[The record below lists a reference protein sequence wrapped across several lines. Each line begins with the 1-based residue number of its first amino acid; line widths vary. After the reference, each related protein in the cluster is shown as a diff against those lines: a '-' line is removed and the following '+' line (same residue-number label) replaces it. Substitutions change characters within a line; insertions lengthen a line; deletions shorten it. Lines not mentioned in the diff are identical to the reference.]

1 MKFFDLFSGIGGFH
15 LGMERAGHECV
26 GACEIDK
33 YKNIVYKKRFPN
45 TKIWGD
51 VKTVNP
57 DELPDF
63 EVLCAGFPCQAF
75 SIAGKRRGFE
85 DTRGTI
91 FFEIARIAKEK
102 RPRLLLLENVKGL
115 LSHKQGETYRTIRDT
130 LDEMGYTVEWQLLNS
145 KYFVPQNRER
155 IIIIG
160 HLRGERFREIFPV
173 GETNE
178 VVAGDEQKEG
188 KQFSHIA
195 NCIDANYYKGTDKH
209 GQRTMIVEPTLKR
222 LNNPK
227 HSFHRIY
234 HSFGIAR
241 TLECGGGKSGFYAVP
256 VLTPNRAKKRQN
268 GRRFKT
274 NGEPMFT
281 LTTQDIHGIF
291 DGYRVRRLTPLE
303 CERLQCFPDG
313 WTEGVSDTQ
322 RYRGTGDAVTVDV
335 VNYIGEMLQ

>member
-15 LGMERAGHECV
+15 LGMEMAGHECV

-33 YKNIVYKKRFPN
+33 YKNIIYQKRFPK
-45 TKIWGD
+45 TRIWKD
-51 VKTVNP
+51 ARTIVTA
-57 DELPDF
+57 ELPDF

-91 FFEIARIAKEK
+91 FFEITRIAKEK
-102 RPRLLLLENVKGL
+102 RPRILLLENVKGL
-115 LSHKQGETYRTIRDT
+115 LSHCKGKTYRIIRDT

-160 HLRGERFREIFPV
+160 HLRGESSREIFPV

-178 VVAGDEQKEG
+178 MVTRDESKKG

-209 GQRTMIVEPTLKR
+209 GQRTMIA
-222 LNNPK
+222 
-227 HSFHRIY
+227 I
-234 HSFGIAR
+234 
-241 TLECGGGKSGFYAVP
+241 P
-256 VLTPNRAKKRQN
+256 VLTPDRMKKRQN
-268 GRRFKT
+268 GRRFKID
-274 NGEPMFT
+274 GDPMFT

-291 DGYRVRRLTPLE
+291 NGHRVRRLTPLE
-303 CERLQCFPDG
+303 CERLQGFSDG
-313 WTEGVSDTQ
+313 WTEDVSDTR

-335 VNYIGEMLQ
+335 VNYVGEMLA

>member
-26 GACEIDK
+26 GACENDK

-45 TKIWGD
+45 TKVWGD
-51 VKTVNP
+51 ARTVNP
-57 DELPDF
+57 EELPDF

-115 LSHKQGETYRTIRDT
+115 LSHDKGKTYRTIRDT

-160 HLRGERFREIFPV
+160 HLRGTPKPEVFSFSEDYRETS
-173 GETNE
+173 EKS
-178 VVAGDEQKEG
+178 KE
-188 KQFSHIA
+188 KRQQPNV
-195 NCIDANYYKGTDKH
+195 NCIVANYWKGVDNH
-209 GQRTMIVEPTLKR
+209 GERTMIYMAYPSANMKERIQIRCETWTITTLG
-222 LNNPK
+222 NDF
-227 HSFHRIY
+227 S
-234 HSFGIAR
+234 
-241 TLECGGGKSGFYAVP
+241 
-256 VLTPNRAKKRQN
+256 
-268 GRRFKT
+268 
-274 NGEPMFT
+274 
-281 LTTQDIHGIF
+281 IF
-291 DGYRVRRLTPLE
+291 DKGKLRMLTPLE
-303 CERLQCFPDG
+303 CERLQGFPDG
-313 WTEGVSDTQ
+313 WTEDVSDTQ
-322 RYRGTGDAVTVDV
+322 RYRSTGDAVTVDV
-335 VNYIGEMLQ
+335 VKYVGEMLA